1 MDSKRILVVDDQAS
15 MREMLADLLDM
26 MGHEAIAVPGGPEA
40 LQILEQTDIDLVITD
55 LNMPDMDGMEL
66 MMQIKER
73 SPMLPVVIITGYGT
87 FHTEKKVLSN
97 GASGYIPKPCTIH
110 RVQETVTAA
119 LGFV

>member
-1 MDSKRILVVDDQAS
+1 LDSKRILVVDDQAS

-26 MGHEAIAVPGGPEA
+26 MGHEAIAVEGGPQA
-40 LQILEQTDIDLVITD
+40 LQILATSKIDLVITD
-55 LNMPDMDGMEL
+55 LNMPEMDGMEL

-73 SPMLPVVIITGYGT
+73 NPKLPVIIITGYGT

-97 GASGYIPKPCTIH
+97 GANGYIPKPCTIH

-119 LGFV
+119 LSPA